1 MKMNNSSM
9 SSSKSFNMITKDLLF
24 ITGNRI
30 TSNLNANKYIISR
43 IINVCISYCLYNSC
57 LLNEKI
63 ILNENNKK

>member
-1 MKMNNSSM
+1 MKMNNIRM
-9 SSSKSFNMITKDLLF
+9 SSNKRFNMITKDLLF

-30 TSNLNANKYIISR
+30 TSIINVDKYIISR
-43 IINVCISYCLYNSC
+43 IKNVCILSCLYNSC